1 MSSRFTRR
9 SALLIPTLALGRA
22 PDLTQTDLFTQG
34 EGGVN
39 TYRIPA
45 LLETA
50 RGTLLAVADARH
62 DGPRDLPARIS
73 LVVRRSLLPN
83 RGRRGREPVPPSLG
97 TVPRAARPLDRGRT
111 WSPIQTLRAVREG
124 GVGDASLLL
133 DRKTGRIWCFHA
145 FGPPGV
151 GFATPAPNTLQVH
164 AIHSDDDGVTWSAP
178 SDLTPQLKN
187 PAWQSI
193 FATSGTHFQTAKGRY
208 LLPLVVRDEHGKIAS
223 RNAYSDDGGQSW
235 LVSPAI
241 APDTDE
247 SKVIELSGGGLLQNM
262 RNGRR
267 RTIAR
272 SADGVHFEAAAH
284 DEALIDPGCNAGFA
298 RYRHGGRDLLL
309 FTNAASEKRENIS
322 IRYSRDEGRTWSQPR
337 TLHSG
342 PGAYSAV
349 IPLRDGS
356 IAVLY
361 ERGDK
366 SSVERITCARFRLD
380 WLLSQ

>member
-1 MSSRFTRR
+1 MSSRAISSRAVSSRFTRR
-9 SALLIPTLALGRA
+9 SALLIPALALGRA

-73 LVVRRSLLPN
+73 LVVRRS
-83 RGRRGREPVPPSLG
+83 
-97 TVPRAARPLDRGRT
+97 LDRGRT

-178 SDLTPQLKN
+178 SDLTPRLKN

-298 RYRHGGRDLLL
+298 RYRHGGRELLL